1 MTIGRIQISRGAGL
15 AVLLA
20 ILWAA
25 CLAAPARASET
36 REIVREEIRYTHD
49 GVELTGVIV
58 YDRSRTG
65 RLPGVL
71 VVHEWW
77 GLNEFAKD
85 RAEALAELGYI
96 ALACDMYGIDEPVQ
110 TPAEAQALAMPL
122 YQDPELFRGRAAA
135 GLEALRRH
143 PRADMTKTAA
153 IGYCFGGAAVLELA
167 RSGADL
173 AAVVSFHGSLSTSRP
188 AEPGRVRARVL
199 VCNGAADPL
208 VPMQDRQSFIEEME
222 SANADYLFV
231 EFGRAV
237 HSFTNRDAG
246 DVGIP
251 GVAYHE
257 RSDRRSW
264 ALMQQWLEDAF
275 HGR

>member
-1 MTIGRIQISRGAGL
+1 MAMMIGACRAWAG
-15 AVLLA
+15 VLLA
-20 ILWAA
+20 VAAALWSGVGSAFGA
-25 CLAAPARASET
+25 D
-36 REIVREEIRYTHD
+36 IVQEEIRYEHD
-49 GVELTGVIV
+49 GLELTGVV
-58 YDRSRTG
+58 FYDRSRTG

-77 GLNEFAKD
+77 GLNRFAKE
-85 RAEALAELGYI
+85 RAEALAELGYL
-96 ALACDMYGIDEPVQ
+96 AFACDMYGIDEPVT
-110 TPAEAQALAMPL
+110 TPDEAQALAMPL

-167 RSGADL
+167 RSGTDL
-173 AAVVSFHGSLSTSRP
+173 AAVVSFHGSLSTTMP
-188 AEPGRVRARVL
+188 AEPGQVRARVL

-208 VPMQDRQSFIEEME
+208 VPMRDRQSFIEEME
-222 SANADYLFV
+222 SANADYQFV

-246 DVGIP
+246 EVGIP

-264 ALMQQWLEDAF
+264 ALMRHWLEDAF
-275 HGR
+275 DGR